1 MTWKTTN
8 NIINGIL
15 QGIGKPGKDE
25 IESVWNNI
33 EESKIARVET
43 FKNGEIVLRVK
54 NSAYLQVLTF
64 KREEVK
70 EKLNHSLDNK
80 IKNIKIRL

>member
-33 EESKIARVET
+33 EESEIARVET

-54 NSAYLQVLTF
+54 NSAYLQVMTF
-64 KREEVK
+64 KREEIK

-80 IKNIKIRL
+80 VKSIKIRL

>member
-54 NSAYLQVLTF
+54 NSAYLQVMTF

-70 EKLNHSLDNK
+70 EKLNHSLNNK